1 MGCSEQNPDCGNC
14 TRHPVPSTT
23 VKKKKK
29 KPAREILE
37 MEKKPINKRNVK
49 YISKNHS
56 IWTLFECRFKQ
67 QNYKTL

>member
-29 KPAREILE
+29 KTCKGNI
-37 MEKKPINKRNVK
+37 RNGEE
-49 YISKNHS
+49 
-56 IWTLFECRFKQ
+56 T
-67 QNYKTL
+67 YK